1 MGRDLDQ
8 DAEPL
13 DIVDSAPAPAASRR
27 LAFLPLD
34 AFSMI
39 SLTAAIEPLRSANRL
54 LGRNAYEWRIV
65 APGARPVRASS
76 GLVLNSEIAL
86 EDVGQRIDRFEA
98 YLVVT
103 GAIREPEN
111 GAVLHAVLRRAA
123 RQGLVVG
130 SLSAGAFVL
139 ARAGLLQ
146 GYRCTVHWEYQA
158 AFEET
163 FPEIECSPGLFVID
177 RNRWTGSGGI
187 SSMDMMLHM
196 IAADHGP
203 KLARRVANNF
213 QVDRIRNAAI
223 EQRPGALGRL
233 ETLPQPVQQVVALMR
248 RNIEAPLSMAA
259 LAEETGLNLRR
270 IERLFQA
277 HLGESPG
284 QFYRRL
290 RLERAR
296 ELLTPHQPVGTG
308 GGADDG
314 LFVLLAL
321 CDGLPAP
328 TRHPPLRNPPPPR
341 RGLSPPAPTQRQAA
355 GKHGTGAAVR
365 PSFAR
370 PERRR
375 DAAPGAPGGRQG
387 GRPDDQAARDLH
399 PKMARACGGGDGRG
413 LRLHAERSR
422 YRDAGGRAEGRAQR
436 L

>member
-1 MGRDLDQ
+1 MTDRADGGGQGRRPPRSATGPGGAPPSPSPAGPSPAGQSPTGASPASASPAGPSPTGRSPTGRSPTGRSPAGALGDALGRDLDQ

-296 ELLTPHQPVGTG
+296 ELLTHTNLSALEAALMTG
-308 GGADDG
+308 FSSSSHFAMAYQRQHGIR
-314 LFVLLAL
+314 
-321 CDGLPAP
+321 PSE
-328 TRHPPLRNPPPPR
+328 TRRHP
-341 RGLSPPAPTQRQAA
+341 
-355 GKHGTGAAVR
+355 V
-365 PSFAR
+365 
-370 PERRR
+370 
-375 DAAPGAPGGRQG
+375 
-387 GRPDDQAARDLH
+387 
-399 PKMARACGGGDGRG
+399 
-413 LRLHAERSR
+413 
-422 YRDAGGRAEGRAQR
+422 EG
-436 L
+436 